1 MEKLV
6 EKKMIEEKIDSLIE
20 GANKFTELILS
31 MDGKLDDPNLKI
43 VFASG
48 MVGYACQAA
57 AIEKEPINF
66 MLAKLISDKK
76 MISSE
81 TIYNYLRGSKTS
93 VYNFLIQQFH
103 QKFPNLEIPE
113 YISYNLEVILNFGN
127 ENYLIEKKFNPEKV
141 FDFKLYGS
149 TWEKFHDNLIKYCK
163 TPDEWPMLFTIALNT
178 FLEGTYLIGGK
189 GSYTLFFDIAFKNA
203 IYVSKIPQ
211 I

>member
-6 EKKMIEEKIDSLIE
+6 EKMMIEAKIDSLIE

-48 MVGYACQAA
+48 MVGYSCQAA

-81 TIYNYLRGSKTS
+81 AIYNYLNGS

-103 QKFPNLEIPE
+103 QKFPNLGIPT
-113 YISYNLEVILNFGN
+113 YTSYNLEVILNFGN

-141 FDFKLYGS
+141 FDFKLYS
-149 TWEKFHDNLIKYCK
+149 SNWEKFHENLIKYCK
-163 TPDEWPMLFTIALNT
+163 TPDEWPLLFTIALNT
-178 FLEGTYLIGGK
+178 FLEGVYLIGGK
-189 GSYTLFFDIAFKNA
+189 DSYTLFFDIAFKNA